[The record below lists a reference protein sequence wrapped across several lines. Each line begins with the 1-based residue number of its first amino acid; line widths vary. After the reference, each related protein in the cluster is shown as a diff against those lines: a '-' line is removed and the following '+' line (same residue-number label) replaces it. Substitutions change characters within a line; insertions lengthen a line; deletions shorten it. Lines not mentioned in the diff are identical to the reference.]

1 MSFVGGNREPANRE
15 PGSVA
20 YPTPLHSPINAR
32 LGVLTEDLP
41 DGRVRLSLETD
52 ASHQNEVGIVH
63 GGVSALLL
71 DGAMG
76 RCVGRTLAPGQ
87 SCATVQLSVQY
98 LAPAE
103 GRITAV
109 GRVVRRGRTTAFMEA
124 ECTREDGTVVAR
136 AHGTWVIR

>member
-1 MSFVGGNREPANRE
+1 MSGAPPDRGRASAPPSA
-15 PGSVA
+15 S
-20 YPTPLHSPINAR
+20 LHSPINAA
-32 LGVLTEDLP
+32 LGIRTEDLP
-41 DGRVRLSLETD
+41 DGRVRLSLETGEN
-52 ASHQNEVGIVH
+52 HLNEIGLVH

-103 GRITAV
+103 GRIAAV
-109 GRVVRRGRTTAFMEA
+109 ARVVRRGRTTAFMEA
-124 ECTREDGTVVAR
+124 ECTRDDGTLVAR

>member
-1 MSFVGGNREPANRE
+1 MSFDPAKREPAR
-15 PGSVA
+15 VA
-20 YPTPLHSPINAR
+20 HPAPLHSPINAL

-52 ASHQNEVGIVH
+52 ASHHNEVGIVH

-87 SCATVQLSVQY
+87 GCATVQLSVQY

-109 GRVVRRGRTTAFMEA
+109 GRIVRRGRTAAFLEA
-124 ECTREDGTVVAR
+124 ECVRADGTVVAR

>member
-1 MSFVGGNREPANRE
+1 LSKGPPDRGRASAPPSA
-15 PGSVA
+15 S
-20 YPTPLHSPINAR
+20 LHSPINAA
-32 LGVLTEDLP
+32 LGIQTEDLP
-41 DGRVRLSLETD
+41 DGRVRLSLALD
-52 ASHQNEVGIVH
+52 GSHVNEVGLVH

-76 RCVGRTLAPGQ
+76 RCVGRTLEPGQ
-87 SCATVQLSVQY
+87 RCATVQLSVQY

-124 ECTREDGTVVAR
+124 ECSRADGTIVAR